1 MNSTGPPTARPSAV
15 LWSIMDDISSQPAS
29 PELTSPVKASRGLGR
44 LTLDVRQD
52 LSPWKQAVFVGGSLL
67 VGLAISVAIL
77 AAAGIAP
84 LTLASE
90 LAGVMTAESLRG
102 VLVQAAPLILVGLG
116 ASLAFRIGFWNL
128 GLEGQMI
135 FGGIFASAISIDDI
149 GPASVRLVLMGSA
162 AAIGGALWVLLT
174 LFLKIRF
181 RVNEI
186 IATLLLNYVAIN
198 FLFHLL
204 YGAWQD
210 AKTAFP
216 QSTPFRPFERL
227 TDIGHGVNS
236 GLLVAI
242 AGVLVAGWLMHLSR
256 IGFYT
261 RFVSANPR
269 MAKIAGVP
277 LQALTVWIIAAS
289 GACAGLAGF
298 VNIASQ
304 EGRLTQSFANG
315 YVFSGVL
322 IAFLSRNDP
331 IVVAVVGFLIAV
343 LFITG
348 QTLQVFYQIPFTMV
362 QMIEAIIVMAVASS
376 EFLIRHRIRW
386 IR

>member
-1 MNSTGPPTARPSAV
+1 MHDLPRQAAAPLTAATA
-15 LWSIMDDISSQPAS
+15 PAS
-29 PELTSPVKASRGLGR
+29 RRFGR
-44 LTLDVRQD
+44 ITLDVRQD
-52 LSPWKQAVFVGGSLL
+52 LSPWKQAVFVGGSLIA
-67 VGLAISVAIL
+67 GLAISVAIL
-77 AAAGIAP
+77 AVAGIAP

-90 LAGVMTAESLRG
+90 LAGVLTAESLRG
-102 VLVQAAPLILVGLG
+102 VLIQAAPLILVGLG

-135 FGGIFASAISIDDI
+135 FGGIFAAAISIYDI
-149 GPASVRLVLMGSA
+149 GPPSARLVLMGTA
-162 AAIGGALWVLLT
+162 AALGGALWVLLT
-174 LFLKIRF
+174 AFLKIRF

-186 IATLLLNYVAIN
+186 IATLLLNYVAMY

-216 QSTPFRPFERL
+216 QSSAFRPFERL
-227 TDIGHGVNS
+227 TDIGYGING
-236 GLLVAI
+236 GLLIAI
-242 AGVLVAGWLMHLSR
+242 AGVLVAGWLIHLSR

-269 MAKIAGVP
+269 MAKIVGVP
-277 LQALTVWIIAAS
+277 VQALTVCIIAAS

-304 EGRLTQSFANG
+304 EGRLTQSFFNG

-331 IVVAVVGFLIAV
+331 VVVAVVGFLIAV

-362 QMIEAIIVMAVASS
+362 QMIEAIIVIAVASS

>member
-1 MNSTGPPTARPSAV
+1 MDERPGHATSAAA
-15 LWSIMDDISSQPAS
+15 LPSEPH
-29 PELTSPVKASRGLGR
+29 RRFGR
-44 LTLDVRQD
+44 ITLDVRQ
-52 LSPWKQAVFVGGSLL
+52 SIAPWKQAVFVGGSL
-67 VGLAISVAIL
+67 VIGLALSVAIL
-77 AAAGIAP
+77 AIAGISPGA
-84 LTLASE
+84 LATE

-102 VLVQAAPLILVGLG
+102 VLVQAAPLVLAGLA

-135 FGGIFASAISIDDI
+135 FGGIFAAAVSIYDI
-149 GPASVRLVLMGSA
+149 GPPSLRLVMMGCA
-162 AAIGGALWVLLT
+162 AALGGALWVLLVA
-174 LFLKIRF
+174 FLKIRF

-186 IATLLLNYVAIN
+186 IATLLLNYVATY

-210 AKTAFP
+210 SKTAFP
-216 QSTPFRPFERL
+216 QSSPFRPFERL
-227 TDIGHGVNS
+227 TDGIYGLNGGLFIAIGC
-236 GLLVAI
+236 
-242 AGVLVAGWLMHLSR
+242 VLVAGWLIHLSR
-256 IGFYT
+256 VGYYM
-261 RFVSANPR
+261 RFISANPT
-269 MAKIAGVP
+269 MAGIVGVP
-277 LQALTVWIIAAS
+277 VQALTVWIIAAS

-298 VNIASQ
+298 VNVASQ
-304 EGRLTQSFANG
+304 EGRLTQSYASG

-362 QMIEAIIVMAVASS
+362 QMIQAIIVMAVASS
-376 EFLIRHRIRW
+376 EFLVRHRVRW

>member
-1 MNSTGPPTARPSAV
+1 MHDLSKQMTRSLTPSAAV
-15 LWSIMDDISSQPAS
+15 
-29 PELTSPVKASRGLGR
+29 TSHRFGR
-44 LTLDVRQD
+44 ITLDVRQS
-52 LSPWKQAVFVGGSLL
+52 LPPWKQAVFVGGSLL
-67 VGLAISVAIL
+67 LGLAISVWIL
-77 AAAGIAP
+77 ALAGISP
-84 LTLASE
+84 PQLASE
-90 LAGVMTAESLRG
+90 LAGVVSADSLRG

-128 GLEGQMI
+128 GIEGQMI
-135 FGGIFASAISIDDI
+135 FGGIFAAAISIYEI
-149 GPASVRLVLMGSA
+149 GPPSTRLLLMGIA
-162 AAIGGALWVLLT
+162 AATGGALWVLLVA
-174 LFLKIRF
+174 FLKIRF

-186 IATLLLNYVAIN
+186 IATLLLNYVAMY

-204 YGAWQD
+204 YGIWQD

-227 TDIGHGVNS
+227 GDIGYGLNG

-242 AGVLVAGWLMHLSR
+242 GSVLLAGWLIHLSR
-256 IGFYT
+256 VGFYA
-261 RFVSANPR
+261 RFISANPR
-269 MAKIAGVP
+269 MAKIVSVP
-277 LQALTVWIIAAS
+277 VQAVTLGLIAAS

-298 VNIASQ
+298 INIASQ
-304 EGRLTQSFANG
+304 EGRLTQSFSNG

-331 IVVAVVGFLIAV
+331 IVIAVVGFLIAV

-362 QMIEAIIVMAVASS
+362 QMIEAIIVMTVASS
-376 EFLIRHRIRW
+376 EFLVRHRVRW

>member
-1 MNSTGPPTARPSAV
+1 
-15 LWSIMDDISSQPAS
+15 MDDLSHQADP
-29 PELTSPVKASRGLGR
+29 LTSTSASHGLGR

-52 LSPWKQAVFVGGSLL
+52 LAPWKQIMFVGASLIL
-67 VGLAISVAIL
+67 GLAVSVAIL

-90 LAGVMTAESLRG
+90 LAGVLTAENLRG
-102 VLVQAAPLILVGLG
+102 VLIQAAPLILVGLG

-128 GLEGQMI
+128 GIEGQMI
-135 FGGIFASAISIDDI
+135 FGGIFAAAISIYDI
-149 GPASVRLVLMGSA
+149 GPPSTRLLLMGSA
-162 AAIGGALWVLLT
+162 AALGGALWVLLVA
-174 LFLKIRF
+174 FLKIRF

-186 IATLLLNYVAIN
+186 IATLLLNYVAMY

-216 QSTPFRPFERL
+216 QSSPFKPFERL
-227 TDIGHGVNS
+227 TDIGYGINS
-236 GLLVAI
+236 GLLVTI
-242 AGVLVAGWLMHLSR
+242 AGVLMAGWVIHLSR

-261 RFVSANPR
+261 RFISANPR
-269 MAKIAGVP
+269 MAKIVGVP
-277 LQALTVWIIAAS
+277 VQTATIWIIAAS

-298 VNIASQ
+298 VNVASQ
-304 EGRLTQSFANG
+304 EGRLTQSYANG

-331 IVVAVVGFLIAV
+331 IGVAIVGFLIAV

>member
-1 MNSTGPPTARPSAV
+1 MDDLSRQSAPAVNPPPTAPLR
-15 LWSIMDDISSQPAS
+15 
-29 PELTSPVKASRGLGR
+29 RFGR
-44 LTLDVRQD
+44 ITLDVRQN
-52 LSPWKQAVFVGGSLL
+52 LAPWKQAVFVGGSLL
-67 VGLAISVAIL
+67 LGLAISVAIL
-77 AAAGIAP
+77 AVAGIAP
-84 LTLASE
+84 ATLGSE
-90 LAGVMTAESLRG
+90 LASVLTAESLRG
-102 VLVQAAPLILVGLG
+102 VLIQAAPLVLVGLG

-128 GLEGQMI
+128 GIEGQMI
-135 FGGIFASAISIDDI
+135 FGGIFAAAVSIYDI
-149 GPASVRLVLMGSA
+149 GPPSARLLLMGCA
-162 AAIGGALWVLLT
+162 AALGGALWVLMVA
-174 LFLKIRF
+174 FLKVRF

-186 IATLLLNYVAIN
+186 IATLLLNYVAMY

-204 YGAWQD
+204 YGVWQD

-227 TDIGHGVNS
+227 VDIGYGVNS
-236 GLLVAI
+236 GLIIAI
-242 AGVLVAGWLMHLSR
+242 AGVLIAGWMIHLSR

-261 RFVSANPR
+261 RFISANPR
-269 MAKIAGVP
+269 MAGIVGVP
-277 LQALTVWIIAAS
+277 VQMMTLCLIAAS

-298 VNIASQ
+298 VNVASQ

-362 QMIEAIIVMAVASS
+362 QMIEAIVVIAVASS
-376 EFLIRHRIRW
+376 EFLIRHRVRW

>member
-1 MNSTGPPTARPSAV
+1 MHDLPRQTAHPLSVPPAV
-15 LWSIMDDISSQPAS
+15 
-29 PELTSPVKASRGLGR
+29 ASRRVGR
-44 LTLDVRQD
+44 ITLDLRQN
-52 LSPWKQAVFVGGSLL
+52 LSAGKQGVFVGGSLL
-67 VGLAISVAIL
+67 IGLAISVAIL
-77 AAAGIAP
+77 AVAGIAP

-90 LAGVMTAESLRG
+90 LASVLTAESLRG
-102 VLVQAAPLILVGLG
+102 VLVQAAPLVLVGLG

-135 FGGIFASAISIDDI
+135 FGGIFAAAISIYDI
-149 GPASVRLVLMGSA
+149 GPPSTRLLLMGFA
-162 AAIGGALWVLLT
+162 AALGGALWVLLVA
-174 LFLKIRF
+174 FLKIRF
-181 RVNEI
+181 RVSEI
-186 IATLLLNYVAIN
+186 IATLLLNYVAMY

-216 QSTPFRPFERL
+216 QSTPLCPFERL
-227 TDIGHGVNS
+227 GDIGYGING
-236 GLLVAI
+236 GLIIAI
-242 AGVLVAGWLMHLSR
+242 AGVLVAGWVIHLSR
-256 IGFYT
+256 VGFYT
-261 RFVSANPR
+261 RFITANPR
-269 MAKIAGVP
+269 MAKIVGVP
-277 LQALTVWIIAAS
+277 VQAMTVCIIAAS

-298 VNIASQ
+298 VNVASQ
-304 EGRLTQSFANG
+304 EGRLTQSFFSG

-331 IVVAVVGFLIAV
+331 IVVALVGFLIAV
-343 LFITG
+343 LFIAG

-362 QMIEAIIVMAVASS
+362 QMIEAIIVIAVASS